1 MEPDVSIETSSKI
14 RIAVI
19 PIDNIDL
26 HLFRK
31 YAAMLSLNHT
41 KIPLSSISTFYTE
54 HQKSPFSHQPWDSG
68 SLRFKFIVGGSPLS
82 PWEDFQSN
90 RKIHAVIG
98 ICHCPSSPD
107 LDSVSRQ
114 FSASC
119 KAYSSAVVHR
129 CFAFS
134 PCDSQ
139 LANGDNKGNNVVLFP
154 PADLRTQEIHL
165 QTMMQDIAASLL
177 MEFEK
182 WVLQAESGGTILKTP
197 LDSQA
202 SLSSEEV
209 IKAKKRRLGRAQKTI
224 GDYCLLAG
232 SPVDANAHYSTAL
245 ELARLTGDYFWYA
258 GAMEGGVCALLM
270 DKEVQKDPVIEE
282 EVKYRYNS
290 VIVHYR
296 KSFIHD
302 NAQRVSPLSFE
313 LEATL
318 KLARFLCRRELAK
331 DVVDLLTAAADGAKS
346 LIDASDR
353 LILYVEIARLY
364 GTLGYHRKAAFF
376 SRQVAQL
383 YLQQENTLAAISA
396 MQVLALT
403 TKAYRVQSKAS
414 IPKHLVPNDIGP
426 SVTDGGKMHHHLVVS
441 LFESQ
446 WSTLQMV
453 VLKEILLSAVR
464 AGDPLAAWSAA
475 ARLLRSYYP
484 LITPSGQNGLA
495 SALNNSAE
503 RLPSGTHCADP
514 ALPFVRLHSFPLH
527 PSQMDIITRDSG
539 RADWWTGST
548 PSGPFIYTPFSKG
561 DSTNTSKQELVWVV
575 GEPIQVLVE
584 LANPCGFDLLVNS
597 IYLSVHSGNFDAFPI
612 TVTLPPNSSKVISL
626 SGIPTKVGPVNI
638 PGCLVHCFGVITE
651 HFFKDVDNLLLGAAQ
666 GLVISDPF
674 RCCGS
679 GKLKTTVVPSIAV
692 VPALPLL
699 VSHIVGGDGSVILYE
714 GEIRELWIRVANAG
728 TVPVEQAHISLSG
741 KNQDSVISIGYDALK
756 SALPLKPGAEVTL
769 PVTLKAWQL
778 GLLDL
783 DTIASKSA
791 SGNATRPLKDA
802 NSPMLL
808 IHYAGPVE
816 NHEGPPES
824 VSIMPPGRRLVTPL
838 NVCVLQGLSFVKA
851 RLLSTEIPA
860 HVGEISHSSLDN
872 KYTDNGADTSKH
884 TDRLVKID
892 PYRGSWGLRFLE
904 LELYNPT
911 DVVFEVGVSVQLES
925 ANNEENND
933 SSEFDYPKTRIDRDY
948 TARVLIPLEHFKLPV
963 LDGSF
968 LVTNSRSNGNGGKS
982 VNLSEKNKKAELN
995 ASIKN
1000 LISKIKVRWV
1010 SGRNS
1015 SGELHIKDATQ
1026 AALQT
1031 SVMDVL
1037 LPDPLTFSF
1046 RLVKS
1051 HAGEVEKKDLLN
1063 GSVIEVNSSPK
1074 GPVLAHEMTPME
1086 VLVRNNTTDSISLC
1100 LSVTCRDVA
1109 GENCIEGRN
1118 SAVLW
1123 SGALSG
1129 MKVDVPPLAEI
1140 KHSFC
1145 LYFLVPGEYTLL
1157 AAAVIDDPNEI
1168 LRARAQSSSPDEPI
1182 FCRGPPYHV
1191 RVNGT
1196 L

>member
-1 MEPDVSIETSSKI
+1 MV
-14 RIAVI
+14 A
-19 PIDNIDL
+19 
-26 HLFRK
+26 
-31 YAAMLSLNHT
+31 
-41 KIPLSSISTFYTE
+41 
-54 HQKSPFSHQPWDSG
+54 
-68 SLRFKFIVGGSPLS
+68 GSPPS

-90 RKIHAVIG
+90 RKIQAVIG

-107 LDSVSRQ
+107 LDSVVEQ
-114 FSASC
+114 FAAAC
-119 KAYSSAVVHR
+119 KGYSSSLVQR
-129 CFAFS
+129 CFAFC
-134 PCDSQ
+134 PGDSQ
-139 LANGDNKGNNVVLFP
+139 LEDDSKKGGNLILFP
-154 PADLRTQEIHL
+154 PADQRTQEIHL
-165 QTMMQDIAASLL
+165 QTMVQDIAASLL

-270 DKEVQKDPVIEE
+270 DKVDQKDPLLEE

-290 VIVHYR
+290 VILHYR
-296 KSFIHD
+296 KSFIQD

-331 DVVDLLTAAADGAKS
+331 EVVELLTAAADGAKS

-353 LILYVEIARLY
+353 LILFVEIARLF

-383 YLQQENTLAAISA
+383 FLQQENQLAAISA
-396 MQVLALT
+396 MQVLAMT
-403 TKAYRVQSKAS
+403 TKAYHVQSRAS
-414 IPKHLVPNDIGP
+414 IARSSFSNEIG
-426 SVTDGGKMHHHLVVS
+426 SSHVDGGKVHHHSVVS

-453 VLKEILLSAVR
+453 VLREILLSSIR
-464 AGDPLAAWSAA
+464 AGDPLSAWSAA

-484 LITPSGQNGLA
+484 LITPPGQNGLA

-503 RLPSGTHCADP
+503 RLPSGTRCADP
-514 ALPFVRLHSFPLH
+514 ALPFIRLHAFPLH
-527 PSQMDIITRDSG
+527 PSQMDIVKRNPG
-539 RADWWTGST
+539 REDWWAGAA

-561 DSTNTSKQELVWVV
+561 DTTSSSKQELIWVV
-575 GEPIQVLVE
+575 GEPVQVLVE
-584 LANPCGFDLLVNS
+584 LANPCGFDLMVDS

-612 TVTLPPNSSKVISL
+612 SVNLPPNSSKVISL
-626 SGIPTKVGPVNI
+626 SGIPTKVGPVTI
-638 PGCLVHCFGVITE
+638 PGCIVHCFGVITE

-666 GLVISDPF
+666 GLVLSDPF

-679 GKLKTTVVPSIAV
+679 GKLKNITIPNITVVPQ
-692 VPALPLL
+692 LPLL
-699 VSHIVGGDGSVILYE
+699 VSHVVGGDGAIILYE
-714 GEIRELWIRVANAG
+714 GEIRDVWISVANAG

-741 KNQDSVISIGYDALK
+741 KNQDAVISIASETLK
-756 SALPLKPGAEVTL
+756 SALPLKPGAEVTI

-778 GLLDL
+778 GLVDL
-783 DTIASKSA
+783 DTVASKST
-791 SGNATRPLKDA
+791 SGTAARQTKDGS
-802 NSPMLL
+802 SPMLL
-808 IHYAGPVE
+808 IHYAGPTEVPGEPRE
-816 NHEGPPES
+816 NG
-824 VSIMPPGRRLVTPL
+824 SIVPPGRRLVTPL

-851 RLLSTEIPA
+851 RLLSMEIPA
-860 HVGEISHSSLDN
+860 HVGENPQDAIPVESDSSET
-872 KYTDNGADTSKH
+872 KTTSLRQSE
-884 TDRLVKID
+884 RLVRID

-904 LELYNPT
+904 LELSNPT
-911 DVVFEVGVSVQLES
+911 DIVFEIGVSVQLENS
-925 ANNEENND
+925 NSDE
-933 SSEFDYPKTRIDRDY
+933 SCTEFRYPKTRIDRDY

-968 LVTNSRSNGNGGKS
+968 LVKKAHSNGAVGSRSS
-982 VNLSEKNKKAELN
+982 SFSEKNTTAEVN

-1000 LISKIKVRWV
+1000 LISRIKVRWQ

-1015 SGELHIKDATQ
+1015 SGELNIKDAIQ

-1037 LPDPLTFSF
+1037 LPDPLTFGF
-1046 RLVKS
+1046 RLSRNCSAHDSPKES
-1051 HAGEVEKKDLLN
+1051 TIHLRSPLSK
-1063 GSVIEVNSSPK
+1063 GSVV
-1074 GPVLAHEMTPME
+1074 AHDMTPIE
-1086 VLVRNNTTDSISLC
+1086 VLVRNNTKELIKMSLSI
-1100 LSVTCRDVA
+1100 TCRDVA
-1109 GENCIEGRN
+1109 GENCIEGNN
-1118 SAVLW
+1118 STVLW
-1123 SGALSG
+1123 AGALNSV
-1129 MKVDVPPLAEI
+1129 KVDVPPLEEI
-1140 KHSFC
+1140 KHSFS

-1157 AAAVIDDPNEI
+1157 AAAVIDDANDI
-1168 LRARAQSSSPDEPI
+1168 LRARARSNLPDEPI
-1182 FCRGPPYHV
+1182 FCRGPPFHV

-1196 L
+1196 A

>member
-1 MEPDVSIETSSKI
+1 MVSEQLVLKLMRSLLVRAAKMMENVTLMQLTMEAFKEIGKPPRKPFKKI
-14 RIAVI
+14 GFCEREE
-19 PIDNIDL
+19 
-26 HLFRK
+26 K
-31 YAAMLSLNHT
+31 WLSFQ
-41 KIPLSSISTFYTE
+41 PLSYFIKRGRVWVQTE
-54 HQKSPFSHQPWDSG
+54 AGAKIGVDS
-68 SLRFKFIVGGSPLS
+68 
-82 PWEDFQSN
+82 SN
-90 RKIHAVIG
+90 V
-98 ICHCPSSPD
+98 
-107 LDSVSRQ
+107 
-114 FSASC
+114 
-119 KAYSSAVVHR
+119 
-129 CFAFS
+129 
-134 PCDSQ
+134 
-139 LANGDNKGNNVVLFP
+139 
-154 PADLRTQEIHL
+154 ADLAEREDQE
-165 QTMMQDIAASLL
+165 
-177 MEFEK
+177 
-182 WVLQAESGGTILKTP
+182 
-197 LDSQA
+197 
-202 SLSSEEV
+202 
-209 IKAKKRRLGRAQKTI
+209 
-224 GDYCLLAG
+224 
-232 SPVDANAHYSTAL
+232 
-245 ELARLTGDYFWYA
+245 
-258 GAMEGGVCALLM
+258 
-270 DKEVQKDPVIEE
+270 KEVC
-282 EVKYRYNS
+282 N
-290 VIVHYR
+290 
-296 KSFIHD
+296 F
-302 NAQRVSPLSFE
+302 LSE
-313 LEATL
+313 
-318 KLARFLCRRELAK
+318 
-331 DVVDLLTAAADGAKS
+331 DVGS
-346 LIDASDR
+346 S
-353 LILYVEIARLY
+353 IA
-364 GTLGYHRKAAFF
+364 
-376 SRQVAQL
+376 
-383 YLQQENTLAAISA
+383 
-396 MQVLALT
+396 
-403 TKAYRVQSKAS
+403 
-414 IPKHLVPNDIGP
+414 
-426 SVTDGGKMHHHLVVS
+426 DGGKMHHHLVVS

-514 ALPFVRLHSFPLH
+514 ALPFVRFSASKFPFSFHITSSFVYKCLDRLKIGQFRLHGHKLHSFPLH
-527 PSQMDIITRDSG
+527 PSQMDIIKRNSG
-539 RADWWTGST
+539 REDWWAGSA

-561 DSTNTSKQELVWVV
+561 DSVNSSKQELVWVV
-575 GEPIQVLVE
+575 GEPVQVLVE

-612 TVTLPPNSSKVISL
+612 SVTLPPNSSKVISL

-679 GKLKTTVVPSIAV
+679 GKLKTTTVPNITVVPS
-692 VPALPLL
+692 LPLL
-699 VSHIVGGDGSVILYE
+699 VSHIVGGDGAVILYE
-714 GEIRELWIRVANAG
+714 GEIRDLWISVANAG

-741 KNQDSVISIGYDALK
+741 KNQDSVISIGYEALK
-756 SALPLKPGAEVTL
+756 SALPLKPGAEVTI

-778 GLLDL
+778 GLVDL
-783 DTIASKSA
+783 DNIATKST
-791 SGNATRPLKDA
+791 SVKATRPLKDA
-802 NSPMLL
+802 SSPMLL

-816 NHEGPPES
+816 NHGEPPES
-824 VSIMPPGRRLVTPL
+824 VNVVPPGRRLVTPL
-838 NVCVLQGLSFVKA
+838 NICVLQGLSFVKA
-851 RLLSTEIPA
+851 RLLSMEIPA
-860 HVGEISHSSLDN
+860 HVGEITENALDGVSADNSSDSSRH
-872 KYTDNGADTSKH
+872 AS
-884 TDRLVKID
+884 DRLVKID

-904 LELYNPT
+904 LELSNPT
-911 DVVFEVGVSVQLES
+911 NVVFEVGVSVQLEKG
-925 ANNEENND
+925 NIED
-933 SSEFDYPKTRIDRDY
+933 SCSEFDYPKTRIDRDY

-968 LVTNSRSNGNGGKS
+968 LVTNSRSNGDVGKS
-982 VNLSEKNKKAELN
+982 ASFSEKNKKAELN

-1000 LISKIKVRWV
+1000 LISKIKVRWL

-1046 RLVKS
+1046 RLVK
-1051 HAGEVEKKDLLN
+1051 D
-1063 GSVIEVNSSPK
+1063 SPK
-1074 GPVLAHEMTPME
+1074 GPVLAHDMTPME
-1086 VLVRNNTTDSISLC
+1086 VFVRNNTKDSISMS
-1100 LSVTCRDVA
+1100 LSITCRDVA
-1109 GENCIEGRN
+1109 GENCIEGTN

-1129 MKVDVPPLAEI
+1129 MKVDVPPLEEI

-1168 LRARAQSSSPDEPI
+1168 LRARARSSSPDEPI

>member
-1 MEPDVSIETSSKI
+1 MEPDVSIDTSSII
-14 RIAVI
+14 RIAVL
-19 PIDNIDL
+19 PIGTIHL

-31 YAAMLSLNHT
+31 YAGMLGRHH
-41 KIPLSSISTFYTE
+41 KIELSTITSFYTE
-54 HQKSPFSHQPWDSG
+54 HQKSPFSQQPWESG
-68 SLRFKFIVGGSPLS
+68 SLKFKFIVGGSPPS

-90 RKIHAVIG
+90 RKIHGVIG

-107 LDSVSRQ
+107 LDSVVEQ
-114 FSASC
+114 FAAAC
-119 KAYSSAVVHR
+119 KGYSSSLVQR

-134 PCDSQ
+134 PGDTQ
-139 LANGDNKGNNVVLFP
+139 LADGNNKGNKLVLFP
-154 PADLRTQEIHL
+154 PADQRTQEIHL

-258 GAMEGGVCALLM
+258 GALEGGVCALLM
-270 DKEVQKDPVIEE
+270 DKAVQRDPIIEE

-290 VIVHYR
+290 VILHYR
-296 KSFIHD
+296 KSFIQD

-331 DVVDLLTAAADGAKS
+331 EVVELLTSAADGAKS

-353 LILYVEIARLY
+353 LILYIEIARLY

-383 YLQQENTLAAISA
+383 YLQQENSLAAISA

-403 TKAYRVQSKAS
+403 TKAYRVQSRAS
-414 IPKHLVPNDIGP
+414 IPKHAIYNDVGSSIA
-426 SVTDGGKMHHHLVVS
+426 DGGKMHHHLVVS

-527 PSQMDIITRDSG
+527 PSQMDIIKRNSG
-539 RADWWTGST
+539 REDWWAGSA

-561 DSTNTSKQELVWVV
+561 DSVNSSKQELVWVV
-575 GEPIQVLVE
+575 GEPVQVLVE

-612 TVTLPPNSSKVISL
+612 SVTLPPNSSKVISL

-679 GKLKTTVVPSIAV
+679 GKLKTTTVPNITVVPS
-692 VPALPLL
+692 LPLL
-699 VSHIVGGDGSVILYE
+699 VSHIVGGDGAVILYE
-714 GEIRELWIRVANAG
+714 GEIRDLWISVANAG

-741 KNQDSVISIGYDALK
+741 KNQDSVISIGYEALK
-756 SALPLKPGAEVTL
+756 SALPLKPGAEVTI

-778 GLLDL
+778 GLVDL
-783 DTIASKSA
+783 DNIATKST
-791 SGNATRPLKDA
+791 SVKATRPLKDA
-802 NSPMLL
+802 SSPMLL

-816 NHEGPPES
+816 NHGEPPES
-824 VSIMPPGRRLVTPL
+824 VNVVPPGRRLVTPL
-838 NVCVLQGLSFVKA
+838 NICVLQGLSFVKA
-851 RLLSTEIPA
+851 RLLSMEIPA
-860 HVGEISHSSLDN
+860 HVGEITENALDGVSADNSSDSSRH
-872 KYTDNGADTSKH
+872 AS
-884 TDRLVKID
+884 DRLVKID

-904 LELYNPT
+904 LELSNPT
-911 DVVFEVGVSVQLES
+911 NVVFEVGVSVQLEKG
-925 ANNEENND
+925 NIED
-933 SSEFDYPKTRIDRDY
+933 SCSEFDYPKTRIDRDY

-968 LVTNSRSNGNGGKS
+968 LVTNSRSNGDVGKS
-982 VNLSEKNKKAELN
+982 ASFSEKNKKAELN

-1000 LISKIKVRWV
+1000 LISKIKVRWL

-1046 RLVKS
+1046 RLVK
-1051 HAGEVEKKDLLN
+1051 D
-1063 GSVIEVNSSPK
+1063 SPK
-1074 GPVLAHEMTPME
+1074 GPVLAHDMTPME
-1086 VLVRNNTTDSISLC
+1086 VFVRNNTKDSISMS
-1100 LSVTCRDVA
+1100 LSITCRDVA
-1109 GENCIEGRN
+1109 GENCIEGTN

-1129 MKVDVPPLAEI
+1129 MKVDVPPLEEI

-1168 LRARAQSSSPDEPI
+1168 LRARARSSSPDEPI